1 MLNKVFAGLV
11 IAFWA
16 AMMTA
21 LVRVEVFPKPV
32 ADETIST
39 WRVLKKM
46 FSNPEPVRLDVYYKT
61 YRIGRCRIAIQPLPE
76 EKRGNDLPAGQE
88 RGGYEVR
95 SDLYLRLWVFG
106 IPSRLT
112 LLGESAFNR
121 KLELERFEFKTT
133 IGDGGEGDG
142 HINISGDDRTKKVRV
157 KYDFGDS
164 SNGRSFDFDQ
174 IKGAGFASA
183 FGLPGMANFNLL
195 GGGGLPGS
203 LAAEPRSRPVTTTH
217 FDRLEIAGN
226 SLTVYVMDSRID
238 DQTWTRM
245 WVDESGQV
253 LKVVTS
259 LGLEMRSDLLL
270 GTDDQV
276 NQAVRRWRRRE

>member
-21 LVRVEVFPKPV
+21 LLRVEVFPKPA

-39 WRVLKKM
+39 QRVLKKV
-46 FSNPEPVRLDVYYKT
+46 FSNPEPVNLGVYYKT
-61 YRIGRCRIAIQPLPE
+61 YRIGKCRINIQPQPE
-76 EKRGNDLPAGQE
+76 GKRGNDLPAGQGP
-88 RGGYEVR
+88 GGYEVR
-95 SDLYLRLWVFG
+95 SKLNVKLWVFG
-106 IPSRLT
+106 IPSRLS
-112 LLGESAFNR
+112 LVGESAFNK
-121 KLELERFEFKTT
+121 KLELESFEFKTT
-133 IGDGGEGDG
+133 IGDGGDGDG
-142 HINISGDDRTKKVRV
+142 HINITGDDRTKKVQM

-183 FGLPGMANFNLL
+183 FGLPGMANFSFL

-203 LAAEPRSRPVTTTH
+203 LAAEPRSRPVTTTC

-226 SLTVYVMDSRID
+226 SQAVYLMYSKID
-238 DQTWTRM
+238 DQMWTKM
-245 WVDESGQV
+245 WVDDSGQV

-259 LGLEMRSDLLL
+259 LGLEMRSDLPF
-270 GTDDQV
+270 GMDDQV
-276 NQAVRRWRRRE
+276 NRAVHRWHRRE